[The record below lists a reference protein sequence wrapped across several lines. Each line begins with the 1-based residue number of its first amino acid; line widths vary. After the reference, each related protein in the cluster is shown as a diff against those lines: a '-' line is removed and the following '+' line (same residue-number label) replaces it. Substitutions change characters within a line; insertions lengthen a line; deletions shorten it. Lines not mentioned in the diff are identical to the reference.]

1 MPDLTTLTETKKALR
16 ILHDDDD
23 STLCAYIK
31 AASELVIGYLDAQA
45 DTVLDLDSGGE
56 FNSGAVVPVAVR
68 VATQIIVNALY
79 TGDETMKDR
88 PGGIPYQAEMLLYRL
103 TSPPLA

>member
-23 STLCAYIK
+23 SALCAYIK
-31 AASELVIGYLDAQA
+31 AASEAVISYLDVQA
-45 DTVLDLDSGGE
+45 DAVLDLDSSGG
-56 FNSGAVVPVAVR
+56 FTSGSEVPYTVK

-79 TGDETMKDR
+79 TGDESMKDR
-88 PGGIPYQAEMLLYRL
+88 PGGIPFQAEMLLYRL